1 MSRIQFA
8 TLADYPCHQQ
18 TVTDWLWQTFGHG
31 ASRAFYAAIV
41 ESSLRNE
48 GLLLT
53 FIALAGEK
61 LFGTAGLWR
70 CDLLSLQD
78 LTPWLAALY
87 IDPPARGQGVGAA
100 LQRHV
105 MAYSRRAGFDVLYLY
120 ATFTGYY
127 ERHGWE
133 YLGDG
138 IDYPVQAVRLYRHR
152 FAGSQA

>member
-1 MSRIQFA
+1 MSRIQFT
-8 TLADYPCHQQ
+8 TLADHPCHQQ
-18 TVTDWLWQTFGHG
+18 AVTDWLWQAFGHG

-41 ESSLRNE
+41 ESSLRSE
-48 GLLLT
+48 GLPLT

-61 LFGTAGLWR
+61 LVGTAGLWR
-70 CDLLSLQD
+70 CDLLSRQD

-87 IDPPARGQGVGAA
+87 IDAPARGQGVGAA

-105 MAYSRRAGFDVLYLY
+105 IDYSRRAGFDVLYLY
-120 ATFTGYY
+120 ATFAGYY

-138 IDYPVQAVRLYRHR
+138 VDYPDRAVRLYRHR
-152 FAGSQA
+152 LAGSQA